1 MRLQGAKNRG
11 GRRLC
16 SVLLALM
23 LAFGTALPSFAAE
36 ETGEGAAAPESTEET
51 SGTGSSDWTVS
62 RSKTATQLTR
72 QDDGTY
78 TSDVTLSLPS
88 TEEVL
93 ESDVVFVLDE
103 SDCRDPVYEDMWK
116 LMDRLNTACE
126 ENPGAKLNVGVV
138 FFRGCASTAWPLQEY
153 NPDGYSEFK
162 QAILDAKANM
172 IYKGSNLP
180 SGLYAGKEMLE
191 KSSTPASRQHL
202 IVISDGATYVYTKND
217 SEGNPTGDWT
227 THYSRTSGYRDG
239 DGSLSEWTYKYDY
252 DTFPGGEYCIP
263 FEGGGTPQEWED
275 FLKEV
280 ASERADFVRFD
291 QEYIR
296 TKEKPTASLDMPV
309 PPYTQENVR
318 SFVTN
323 AEESMY
329 QSVQAYRA
337 IVGRGVKCYAYHPA
351 DTYRGVFTT
360 FMDYLSTLGEG
371 GGMDFDWIT
380 KDIIYLLGK
389 GSVVEDVIGLGTD
402 DQGNE
407 YNFDFVNQADK
418 LTLKVGETPYA
429 CTKIEDNHYGFG
441 NYDEEQ
447 GCYPYELTYHPAEYP
462 EKDGE
467 QESFEWKFNVPVSNF
482 ARAELTYQVVLTNP
496 QTTPGTYTGLLTN
509 RRATLHA
516 VATDGR
522 KTDVDFEKPVVS
534 YTVPGTPGTPEK
546 STPPASSETPGTEEP
561 KSQEPTTVATTN
573 VAVGK
578 VWQDNENQ
586 DGIRPDSV
594 TVQLYCN
601 GTAYGNPVV
610 LNQDN
615 SWWYRWD
622 NLSADAAWTV
632 DEVNVADGYTKSI
645 TKNAVNAWVIV
656 NTHTPETKEVETSV
670 NTPDTTV
677 TPQNPTGRGAGTG
690 DESTMLLWLAVML
703 VSGSV
708 LAVTVVYRRRR
719 RG

>member
-1 MRLQGAKNRG
+1 MRLQGAKKWG
-11 GRRLC
+11 EGRRLC
-16 SVLLALM
+16 SVLLTLM
-23 LAFGTALPSFAAE
+23 LAFGTVLPSYAAE
-36 ETGEGAAAPESTEET
+36 GAGDETVTPERTEET
-51 SGTGSSDWTVS
+51 QSSGDWTIS

-78 TSDVTLSLPS
+78 TSDVMLSLPS

-103 SDCRDPVYEDMWK
+103 SDCGDSVYADMWK
-116 LMDRLNTACE
+116 LMEQLNAACE

-138 FFRGCASTAWPLQEY
+138 FFRGCASTAYPLQEY
-153 NPDGYSEFK
+153 NPNGYDEFK
-162 QAILDAKANM
+162 QAILDAKDSM
-172 IYKGSNLP
+172 IYKGTNLP
-180 SGLYAGKEMLE
+180 AGLYAGKKMLE
-191 KSSTPASRQHL
+191 ASSTPASRQHL
-202 IVISDGATYVYTKND
+202 IVISDGATYLYTEID
-217 SEGNPTGDWT
+217 SEGNPTGKWE
-227 THYSRTSGYRDG
+227 THYSRTSGYGANDG
-239 DGSLSEWTYKYDY
+239 GLYEWNCKYEDY
-252 DTFPGGEYCIP
+252 PGAYRNP
-263 FEGGGTPQEWED
+263 FANGGTPQEWD
-275 FLKEV
+275 AFLKKV
-280 ASERADFVRFD
+280 ASEREGFDHAKYDQVYVRTAEKGSADLVKPD
-291 QEYIR
+291 PVY
-296 TKEKPTASLDMPV
+296 TKDNIS
-309 PPYTQENVR
+309 

-323 AEESMY
+323 VEESLY
-329 QSVQAYRA
+329 QSAEVYKSIQST
-337 IVGRGVKCYAYHPA
+337 GVKCYAYHPA
-351 DTYRGVFTT
+351 DTDRGVFTT
-360 FMDYLSTLGEG
+360 FMDYLVTLGEG
-371 GGMDFDWIT
+371 GGTDFDWIT
-380 KDIIYLLGK
+380 EDIIHLLDK

-418 LTLKVGETPYA
+418 LTLKVGDTSYA
-429 CTKIEDNHYGFG
+429 CTKMEDDHYGFG
-441 NYDEEQ
+441 DYDKEQ
-447 GCYPYELTYHPAEYP
+447 QCYPYELIYHPADDP

-467 QESFEWKFNVPVSNF
+467 QEYFEWKFNVPVSNF

-516 VATDGR
+516 VATDER
-522 KTDVDFEKPVVS
+522 TTDVDFEKPVVS
-534 YTVPGTPGTPEK
+534 YTVPGTPGTPEEN
-546 STPPASSETPGTEEP
+546 TTPASPATPGTEAETHV
-561 KSQEPTTVATTN
+561 ETHVATTN

-601 GTAYGNPVV
+601 GTAYGRPVV

-632 DEVNVADGYTKSI
+632 DEVNVADGYTKTI

-656 NTHTPETKEVETSV
+656 NTHTPETKVVETSV
-670 NTPDTTV
+670 NTPNTTV

-690 DESTMLLWLAVML
+690 DESTMVLWLVVML

-708 LAVTVVYRRRR
+708 LAGTVVYRRRR